1 MAAITAAM
9 VKELREMTDAGMM
22 ECKKALVEADG
33 DMDKAVDVL
42 RTRGLAAAAKKV
54 GRATNEGTVMAIVS
68 DDATKGAVVE
78 LNCETDFVGM
88 NEKFKG
94 YAEKIARAAMAAN
107 VEDVEALKAVDAEGE
122 TVEDVLTDAIHT
134 LGENMNLA
142 RAAVVEAGGVASYI
156 HGGGKIGVLVT
167 FDVEGIDP
175 ASDEFQHCGRDVAMQ
190 VAAASPVSATRESV
204 PAEVVAHEME
214 IYKAQAAESGKPEN
228 IQEKIATG
236 RLEKFYKESCLTEQA
251 FVKNPDQSVTD
262 YVNEVAKKLGG
273 TITLKGFVRY
283 GMHHQGDRLQALH
296 ARRID
301 DTLFP
306 GVSMGF
312 RPTLQPNALLVKARS
327 ARAFAFY
334 NGWTGMLI
342 LHGSASGAAFP
353 CIVIEGVLSW
363 KRKSSFR
370 ATGCSRGKS
379 AYPERRTR
387 R

>member
-122 TVEDVLTDAIHT
+122 TIEDVLTDAIHT

-251 FVKNPDQSVTD
+251 FVKNPDQNVTD

-273 TITLKGFVRY
+273 TIKVTGFKR
-283 GMHHQGDRLQALH
+283 
-296 ARRID
+296 
-301 DTLFP
+301 F
-306 GVSMGF
+306 
-312 RPTLQPNALLVKARS
+312 
-327 ARAFAFY
+327 
-334 NGWTGMLI
+334 ML
-342 LHGSASGAAFP
+342 G
-353 CIVIEGVLSW
+353 E
-363 KRKSSFR
+363 
-370 ATGCSRGKS
+370 
-379 AYPERRTR
+379 
-387 R
+387 

>member
-236 RLEKFYKESCLTEQA
+236 RLEKFFKENCLTEQA
-251 FVKNPDQSVTD
+251 YVKNPDQSVNQYTA
-262 YVNEVAKKLGG
+262 EVAKALGT
-273 TITLKGFVRY
+273 TIE
-283 GMHHQGDRLQALH
+283 
-296 ARRID
+296 I
-301 DTLFP
+301 
-306 GVSMGF
+306 VSF
-312 RPTLQPNALLVKARS
+312 TR
-327 ARAFAFY
+327 F
-334 NGWTGMLI
+334 ML
-342 LHGSASGAAFP
+342 G
-353 CIVIEGVLSW
+353 E
-363 KRKSSFR
+363 
-370 ATGCSRGKS
+370 
-379 AYPERRTR
+379 
-387 R
+387 

>member
-273 TITLKGFVRY
+273 TIKVTGFKR
-283 GMHHQGDRLQALH
+283 
-296 ARRID
+296 
-301 DTLFP
+301 F
-306 GVSMGF
+306 
-312 RPTLQPNALLVKARS
+312 
-327 ARAFAFY
+327 
-334 NGWTGMLI
+334 ML
-342 LHGSASGAAFP
+342 G
-353 CIVIEGVLSW
+353 E
-363 KRKSSFR
+363 
-370 ATGCSRGKS
+370 
-379 AYPERRTR
+379 
-387 R
+387 

>member
-236 RLEKFYKESCLTEQA
+236 RLGKFYKESCLTEQA

-273 TITLKGFVRY
+273 TIKVTGFKR
-283 GMHHQGDRLQALH
+283 
-296 ARRID
+296 
-301 DTLFP
+301 F
-306 GVSMGF
+306 
-312 RPTLQPNALLVKARS
+312 
-327 ARAFAFY
+327 
-334 NGWTGMLI
+334 ML
-342 LHGSASGAAFP
+342 G
-353 CIVIEGVLSW
+353 E
-363 KRKSSFR
+363 
-370 ATGCSRGKS
+370 
-379 AYPERRTR
+379 
-387 R
+387 

>member
-88 NEKFKG
+88 NEKLKG

-228 IQEKIATG
+228 IQEKIAEG
-236 RLEKFYKESCLTEQA
+236 RMAKFYKENCLLAQD
-251 FVKNPDQSVTD
+251 FVKDPDKTVEQ
-262 YVNEVAKKLGG
+262 YVNGVAKELGDE
-273 TITLKGFVRY
+273 IKVVSYVR
-283 GMHHQGDRLQALH
+283 MAL
-296 ARRID
+296 
-301 DTLFP
+301 
-306 GVSMGF
+306 G
-312 RPTLQPNALLVKARS
+312 
-327 ARAFAFY
+327 
-334 NGWTGMLI
+334 
-342 LHGSASGAAFP
+342 
-353 CIVIEGVLSW
+353 E
-363 KRKSSFR
+363 
-370 ATGCSRGKS
+370 
-379 AYPERRTR
+379 
-387 R
+387 

>member
-122 TVEDVLTDAIHT
+122 TVEGVLTDAIHT

-156 HGGGKIGVLVT
+156 HGGGKIGVLV
-167 FDVEGIDP
+167 
-175 ASDEFQHCGRDVAMQ
+175 EFKLGDTSFATNEDFKKYGRDIAMQ
-190 VAAASPVSATRESV
+190 VAAASPVAATRESV
-204 PAEVVAHEME
+204 DPAIIEHEMS

-236 RLEKFYKESCLTEQA
+236 RMEKFYKESCLTEQA
-251 FVKNPDQSVTD
+251 FVKDPDQSVNQYTAA
-262 YVNEVAKKLGG
+262 VAKQLGT
-273 TITLKGFVRY
+273 TIEIVNFTRF
-283 GMHHQGDRLQALH
+283 
-296 ARRID
+296 
-301 DTLFP
+301 
-306 GVSMGF
+306 
-312 RPTLQPNALLVKARS
+312 
-327 ARAFAFY
+327 
-334 NGWTGMLI
+334 ML
-342 LHGSASGAAFP
+342 G
-353 CIVIEGVLSW
+353 E
-363 KRKSSFR
+363 
-370 ATGCSRGKS
+370 
-379 AYPERRTR
+379 
-387 R
+387 

>member
-142 RAAVVEAGGVASYI
+142 RAAVVEAGGAASYI

-273 TITLKGFVRY
+273 TIKVTGFKR
-283 GMHHQGDRLQALH
+283 
-296 ARRID
+296 
-301 DTLFP
+301 F
-306 GVSMGF
+306 
-312 RPTLQPNALLVKARS
+312 
-327 ARAFAFY
+327 
-334 NGWTGMLI
+334 ML
-342 LHGSASGAAFP
+342 G
-353 CIVIEGVLSW
+353 E
-363 KRKSSFR
+363 
-370 ATGCSRGKS
+370 
-379 AYPERRTR
+379 
-387 R
+387 

>member
-42 RTRGLAAAAKKV
+42 RTRGLVAAAKKV

-251 FVKNPDQSVTD
+251 FVKNPDQNVTD

-273 TITLKGFVRY
+273 TIKVTGFKR
-283 GMHHQGDRLQALH
+283 
-296 ARRID
+296 
-301 DTLFP
+301 F
-306 GVSMGF
+306 
-312 RPTLQPNALLVKARS
+312 
-327 ARAFAFY
+327 
-334 NGWTGMLI
+334 ML
-342 LHGSASGAAFP
+342 G
-353 CIVIEGVLSW
+353 E
-363 KRKSSFR
+363 
-370 ATGCSRGKS
+370 
-379 AYPERRTR
+379 
-387 R
+387 

>member
-107 VEDVEALKAVDAEGE
+107 VEDVEALKTVDAEGE

-204 PAEVVAHEME
+204 PAEIVEHEME

-273 TITLKGFVRY
+273 TIKVTGFKR
-283 GMHHQGDRLQALH
+283 
-296 ARRID
+296 
-301 DTLFP
+301 F
-306 GVSMGF
+306 
-312 RPTLQPNALLVKARS
+312 
-327 ARAFAFY
+327 
-334 NGWTGMLI
+334 ML
-342 LHGSASGAAFP
+342 G
-353 CIVIEGVLSW
+353 E
-363 KRKSSFR
+363 
-370 ATGCSRGKS
+370 
-379 AYPERRTR
+379 
-387 R
+387 

>member
-156 HGGGKIGVLVT
+156 HGGGKIGVRCRGHRPR
-167 FDVEGIDP
+167 F
-175 ASDEFQHCGRDVAMQ
+175 R
-190 VAAASPVSATRESV
+190 RV
-204 PAEVVAHEME
+204 PALW
-214 IYKAQAAESGKPEN
+214 P
-228 IQEKIATG
+228 
-236 RLEKFYKESCLTEQA
+236 RR
-251 FVKNPDQSVTD
+251 
-262 YVNEVAKKLGG
+262 
-273 TITLKGFVRY
+273 RY
-283 GMHHQGDRLQALH
+283 AGCCR
-296 ARRID
+296 
-301 DTLFP
+301 FP
-306 GVSMGF
+306 GF
-312 RPTLQPNALLVKARS
+312 RNP
-327 ARAFAFY
+327 
-334 NGWTGMLI
+334 
-342 LHGSASGAAFP
+342 
-353 CIVIEGVLSW
+353 
-363 KRKSSFR
+363 
-370 ATGCSRGKS
+370 
-379 AYPERRTR
+379 
-387 R
+387 

>member
-33 DMDKAVDVL
+33 DMDRAVDVL

-107 VEDVEALKAVDAEGE
+107 VEDVEALKAIDAEGE

-251 FVKNPDQSVTD
+251 FVKNPDQNVTD

-273 TITLKGFVRY
+273 TIKVTGFKR
-283 GMHHQGDRLQALH
+283 
-296 ARRID
+296 
-301 DTLFP
+301 F
-306 GVSMGF
+306 
-312 RPTLQPNALLVKARS
+312 
-327 ARAFAFY
+327 
-334 NGWTGMLI
+334 ML
-342 LHGSASGAAFP
+342 G
-353 CIVIEGVLSW
+353 E
-363 KRKSSFR
+363 
-370 ATGCSRGKS
+370 
-379 AYPERRTR
+379 
-387 R
+387 

>member
-9 VKELREMTDAGMM
+9 VKELREMTDDGMM

-251 FVKNPDQSVTD
+251 FVKNPDQNVTD

-273 TITLKGFVRY
+273 TIKVTGFKR
-283 GMHHQGDRLQALH
+283 
-296 ARRID
+296 
-301 DTLFP
+301 F
-306 GVSMGF
+306 
-312 RPTLQPNALLVKARS
+312 
-327 ARAFAFY
+327 
-334 NGWTGMLI
+334 ML
-342 LHGSASGAAFP
+342 G
-353 CIVIEGVLSW
+353 E
-363 KRKSSFR
+363 
-370 ATGCSRGKS
+370 
-379 AYPERRTR
+379 
-387 R
+387 